1 MNKELEDLKIELML
15 NGKAQYFYNI
25 EDFFVHMFIP
35 QKNGE
40 GYQMYLDEKEWKEGR
55 KKVLREIKKL

>member
-25 EDFFVHMFIP
+25 EDFFCTYV
-35 QKNGE
+35 
-40 GYQMYLDEKEWKEGR
+40 YST
-55 KKVLREIKKL
+55 KKWRRLSFRIYY